1 VVVQVFEDHKCPI
14 PDPIL
19 PPNEGNNLN
28 LQENMQLGI
37 ELEFGDENLQENMQ
51 LGIELEFDDENVP
64 DNRSQYC
71 LRVEENLRVL
81 TSY

>member
-37 ELEFGDENLQENMQ
+37 ELEF
-51 LGIELEFDDENVP
+51 DDENVP

>member
-1 VVVQVFEDHKCPI
+1 MVVQVFEDHKCPI

-19 PPNEGNNLN
+19 PPNEGNNL
-28 LQENMQLGI
+28 
-37 ELEFGDENLQENMQ
+37 NLQENMQ